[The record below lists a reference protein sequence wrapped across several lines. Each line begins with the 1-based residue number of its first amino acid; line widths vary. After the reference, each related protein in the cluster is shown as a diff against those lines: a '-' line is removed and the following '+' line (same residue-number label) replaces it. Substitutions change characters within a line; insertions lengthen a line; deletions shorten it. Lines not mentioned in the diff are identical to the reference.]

1 MPVKSSAPKPK
12 STKKSVARS
21 KEDAAVE
28 VELARSDDEDP
39 ELEESEEEDEDE
51 DEEGEEEDS
60 EEEDSEEE
68 AEESEEGE
76 EEEDPEAAAKAKKE
90 QEDKR
95 ASRRRTAARRRGHR
109 KHATL
114 SGFPSNT
121 VSHQP
126 SRDVALPIVSLAE
139 TRRAAKWCP
148 KMADKAAFEG
158 LDEFRERTEL
168 SQEPLPDGPL
178 KVLRDNG
185 DVFLRRMLTG
195 SVQRMA
201 DVSRTS
207 LSCAI
212 GAAETRPLERVL
224 KYTFAGPE
232 LKGLVRHAQEQKG
245 SKRIGMFDGEQT
257 QIDQEKASGFKEQ
270 EAVRDKVLAD
280 AAARKREAQAEKDA
294 ADAEKEANAANA
306 TYTEETATAAPKKKK
321 QKKTTA

>member
-12 STKKSVARS
+12 PAKKSVARS

-28 VELARSDDEDP
+28 VQLARSDDEDP
-39 ELEESEEEDEDE
+39 EMEESEDEED
-51 DEEGEEEDS
+51 DEEGEEEG
-60 EEEDSEEE
+60 SEEE
-68 AEESEEGE
+68 AEESEESEDEEDEGEEE
-76 EEEDPEAAAKAKKE
+76 EEEDPEAAAKAKQE
-90 QEDKR
+90 QAEKR
-95 ASRRRTAARRRGHR
+95 ASRRRTAAKRKGHR

-114 SGFPSNT
+114 SGFPRNT

-148 KMADKAAFEG
+148 KMADKPAFEG

-168 SQEPLPDGPL
+168 SMEPLTEGAL

-185 DVFLRRMLTG
+185 DIFLRRMVTG

-201 DVSRTS
+201 DASRTS
-207 LSCAI
+207 LSCAMV
-212 GAAETRPLERVL
+212 AAETRPLERVL

-245 SKRIGMFDGEQT
+245 SKRLGMFDGEQT
-257 QIDQEKASGFKEQ
+257 QIDVEKAAGFKEQ
-270 EAVRDKVLAD
+270 VAVRNTVLAE
-280 AAARKREAQAEKDA
+280 AAARKRTAQAEKEQA
-294 ADAEKEANAANA
+294 EAEKEANAAAA
-306 TYTEETATAAPKKKK
+306 TETAAAAPKKKK
-321 QKKTTA
+321 QKKQAA